1 MRTRDPAQVPV
12 PGSGSGS
19 AAGTRAPTLS
29 ESAISCRGLTR
40 DYGSGR
46 GLFDL
51 DLDVRRGE
59 VFGFIGA
66 NGAGKTTTI
75 RLLMDLIR
83 PNRGSATVLGL
94 DARRDSLALKRRIGY
109 LPGELPRYPGMSA
122 GRVLGLLAGLR
133 GNVEPTAITGLAER
147 LDLDL
152 RQRYDDLSHG
162 NKQKVGLVQAF
173 MHRPDLLLLDEPTLG
188 LDPLMQREFRALV
201 ADSVASGATVLLSSH
216 VLPEVE
222 LICHRIGL
230 IRAGHLLRVGTL
242 EELRDVRA
250 HRVEAV
256 CREPGDVAELA
267 RLPGVDDPQVVG
279 ERVTCTVHG
288 PVGPL
293 LAWLVACGAE
303 ELDSRELSLEE
314 VFLSEFDTGPLDE
327 R

>member
-1 MRTRDPAQVPV
+1 MGDGAT
-12 PGSGSGS
+12 
-19 AAGTRAPTLS
+19 PT
-29 ESAISCRGLTR
+29 ERAISCRGLTR
-40 DYGSGR
+40 DYGEGR

-59 VFGFIGA
+59 VFGFVGE

-83 PNRGSATVLGL
+83 PDRGTATVLGL

-122 GRVLGLLAGLR
+122 ARVLGLLAGLR
-133 GNVEPTAITGLAER
+133 GDVEPTAITGLAER

-152 RQRYDDLSHG
+152 RQRYDALSHG
-162 NKQKVGLVQAF
+162 NKQKVGLIQAF
-173 MHRPDLLLLDEPTLG
+173 MHRPDLLLLDEPSLG
-188 LDPLMQREFRALV
+188 LDPLMQREFRSLV
-201 ADSVASGATVLLSSH
+201 TEAVARGATVLLSSH

-222 LICHRIGL
+222 LICDRIGL

-250 HRVEAV
+250 HRVEAI
-256 CREPGDVAELA
+256 CRNPGDVADLA
-267 RLPGVDDPQVVG
+267 RLPGVEDARIEG

-288 PVGPL
+288 AVSPL
-293 LAWLVACGAE
+293 LGWLIEGGVI

-314 VFLSEFDTGPLDE
+314 VFLTEFDTRLVDTH
-327 R
+327 

>member
-1 MRTRDPAQVPV
+1 MGNRD
-12 PGSGSGS
+12 
-19 AAGTRAPTLS
+19 AA
-29 ESAISCRGLTR
+29 EVAISCHGLTR
-40 DYGSGR
+40 DYGQGR

-51 DLDVRRGE
+51 DLEVRRGE
-59 VFGFIGA
+59 VFGFVGE

-83 PNRGSATVLGL
+83 PDRGTARVLGL

-109 LPGELPRYPGMSA
+109 LPGELPRYPGLSA
-122 GRVLGLLAGLR
+122 ARVLGLLAGLR
-133 GNVEPTAITGLAER
+133 GDVPATAVTGLADR
-147 LDLDL
+147 LGLDL
-152 RQRYDDLSHG
+152 RQRYDALSHG
-162 NKQKVGLVQAF
+162 NKQKVGLIQAF

-201 ADSVASGATVLLSSH
+201 AESVADGATVLLSSH

-222 LICHRIGL
+222 LVCDRIGL

-250 HRVEAV
+250 HQVEAI
-256 CREPGDVAELA
+256 CKHPGDVTDLA
-267 RLPGVDDPQVVG
+267 HLPGVDDARVEG

-293 LAWLVACGAE
+293 LSWLVDSGVV

-314 VFLSEFDTGPLDE
+314 VFLTEFDNGLVSAS
-327 R
+327 

>member
-1 MRTRDPAQVPV
+1 MGNREATA
-12 PGSGSGS
+12 
-19 AAGTRAPTLS
+19 RAV
-29 ESAISCRGLTR
+29 AISCRGLTR
-40 DYGSGR
+40 DYGEGR

-59 VFGFIGA
+59 VFGFVGE

-83 PNRGSATVLGL
+83 PDRGTATVLGL

-122 GRVLGLLAGLR
+122 ARVLGLLAGLR
-133 GNVEPTAITGLAER
+133 DDVDPAMITGLAQR
-147 LDLDL
+147 LGLDLG
-152 RQRYDDLSHG
+152 QRYEDLSHG

-201 ADSVASGATVLLSSH
+201 AEAVEGGATVLLSSH

-222 LICHRIGL
+222 LVCHRIGL
-230 IRAGHLLRVGTL
+230 IRGGRLLRVGTL

-250 HRVEAV
+250 HQVEAI
-256 CREPGDVAELA
+256 CRHPGEVAELA
-267 RLPGVDDPQVVG
+267 RLPGVEDAEIDG

-293 LAWLVACGAE
+293 LDWLVEAGVV

-314 VFLSEFDTGPLDE
+314 VFLSEFDTGLVAA

>member
-1 MRTRDPAQVPV
+1 MGNREATAREA
-12 PGSGSGS
+12 
-19 AAGTRAPTLS
+19 
-29 ESAISCRGLTR
+29 AISCRDLTR
-40 DYGSGR
+40 DYGEGR

-51 DLDVRRGE
+51 DLEVRRGE
-59 VFGFIGA
+59 VFGFVGE

-83 PNRGSATVLGL
+83 PDRGTATVLGL

-122 GRVLGLLAGLR
+122 ARVLGLLAGLR
-133 GNVEPTAITGLAER
+133 GDVDPARITGLADR
-147 LDLDL
+147 LGLDL

-173 MHRPDLLLLDEPTLG
+173 MHRPELLLLDEPTLG

-201 ADSVASGATVLLSSH
+201 AEAAEGGATVLLSSH

-250 HRVEAV
+250 HQVEAI
-256 CREPGDVAELA
+256 CRHPADLASLA
-267 RLPGVDDPQVVG
+267 RLPGVEDAGIDG

-293 LAWLVACGAE
+293 LDWLVEAGVV

-314 VFLSEFDTGPLDE
+314 VFLSEFDTGLVSA

>member
-1 MRTRDPAQVPV
+1 MANRGTN
-12 PGSGSGS
+12 
-19 AAGTRAPTLS
+19 AG
-29 ESAISCRGLTR
+29 EVAISCRGLTR
-40 DYGSGR
+40 DYGEGR

-51 DLDVRRGE
+51 DLDVRGGE
-59 VFGFIGA
+59 VFGFVGE

-83 PNRGSATVLGL
+83 PDRGTARVLGL

-122 GRVLGLLAGLR
+122 ARVLSLLSGLR
-133 GNVEPTAITGLAER
+133 GNVEPTAVTGLAER

-162 NKQKVGLVQAF
+162 NKQKVGLIQAF

-201 ADSVASGATVLLSSH
+201 AEAAGRGATVLLSSH

-250 HRVEAV
+250 HQVEAI
-256 CREPGDVAELA
+256 CRHPGDVAGLA
-267 RLPGVDDPQVVG
+267 RLPGVEDARVEG

-288 PVGPL
+288 EVTPL
-293 LAWLVACGAE
+293 LGWLVEGGVV

-314 VFLSEFDTGPLDE
+314 VFLTEFDTGLVSAH
-327 R
+327 